1 MSAGKAVPYSVTTA
15 CEVKKQGQGKLPR
28 FVWMIY
34 YIRVHCAQL
43 LNSGFYLFVIDQV
56 RVEELI
62 WITYSTGMI
71 QYSMTELLTLL
82 ESIIHLPFLRISTS
96 KLVLCVCYCIQ
107 SPRHQQ
113 NRQRDQEV
121 DSPPRRRIRR
131 DVRRKPLSMGFRKAS
146 GLLCQCTWLVPYL
159 HEVPPSKTTEL
170 AR

>member
-1 MSAGKAVPYSVTTA
+1 
-15 CEVKKQGQGKLPR
+15 
-28 FVWMIY
+28 MIY

-56 RVEELI
+56 RAEELI

-71 QYSMTELLTLL
+71 QYSMTELLTQL

-96 KLVLCVCYCIQ
+96 KLVLCVWYGIQ
-107 SPRHQQ
+107 SPRY
-113 NRQRDQEV
+113 DQEV

-131 DVRRKPLSMGFRKAS
+131 DLRKPLFIGFLKAS
-146 GLLCQCTWLVPYL
+146 GLLCQCTCLAPYL
-159 HEVPPSKTTEL
+159 HAVSPSKTTEL

>member
-1 MSAGKAVPYSVTTA
+1 
-15 CEVKKQGQGKLPR
+15 
-28 FVWMIY
+28 MIY

-71 QYSMTELLTLL
+71 QYSMTELLTQP

-96 KLVLCVCYCIQ
+96 KLVLCICYRIQ

-113 NRQRDQEV
+113 NRQHDQEV

-131 DVRRKPLSMGFRKAS
+131 DLRRPVYMTCSLSSRSSALKNYRTRPLIQPAT
-146 GLLCQCTWLVPYL
+146 Q
-159 HEVPPSKTTEL
+159 PSKLVASWLTSSQLLGGEVTVTG
-170 AR
+170 

>member
-1 MSAGKAVPYSVTTA
+1 
-15 CEVKKQGQGKLPR
+15 
-28 FVWMIY
+28 MIC

-56 RVEELI
+56 RAEELI

-71 QYSMTELLTLL
+71 QYSMTELLTQL

-96 KLVLCVCYCIQ
+96 KLVLCVRYGIQ

-113 NRQRDQEV
+113 NHQRDQEV

-146 GLLCQCTWLVPYL
+146 GLLCQCT
-159 HEVPPSKTTEL
+159 
-170 AR
+170 